1 MSRRSVARKPA
12 YRGYEEGDIVDGVL
26 IDFKLGVARQAL
38 RDAMTSLEGMLA
50 RLNARLGRGI
60 NFAMVYEIG
69 RAERRVADARWNL
82 RRLEE
87 RTGQ

>member
-1 MSRRSVARKPA
+1 VSLESVAREPA
-12 YRGYEEGDIVDGVL
+12 YRGYEEGDAVDGVL

-38 RDAMTSLEGMLA
+38 RDAMSSLEGLLT
-50 RLNARLGRGI
+50 RLNARPGKGI
-60 NFAMVYEIG
+60 NFAMIYEIG
-69 RAERRVADARWNL
+69 RAERRIADARWNL

>member
-1 MSRRSVARKPA
+1 VSLGSVAREPA
-12 YRGYEEGDIVDGVL
+12 YPGYDEGDVVDGVL

-38 RDAMTSLEGMLA
+38 RDAMSSLEGMLV
-50 RLNARLGRGI
+50 RLNARPGRGI

-87 RTGQ
+87 RTFQ